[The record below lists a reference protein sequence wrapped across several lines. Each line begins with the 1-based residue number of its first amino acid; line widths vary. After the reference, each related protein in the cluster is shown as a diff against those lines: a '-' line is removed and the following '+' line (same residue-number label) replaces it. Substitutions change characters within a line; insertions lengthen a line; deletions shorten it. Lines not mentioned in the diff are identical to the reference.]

1 MQYNV
6 KTPSE
11 YLNTI
16 DNDWRMEK
24 ILELRKIIKSKA
36 PELKEG
42 IEYKMLSYSDER
54 GTIFHL
60 NAQKNHVG
68 LYIGDAKKV
77 DIDGDLLSGL
87 DVGKGCIR
95 FKKSNIIA
103 DTKIDVF
110 IDRAIA
116 FWKDGKVYFKIF

>member
-1 MQYNV
+1 MQYDV

-11 YLNTI
+11 YLDTI
-16 DNDWRMEK
+16 DNDWRKEK
-24 ILELRKIIKSKA
+24 LHQLRNIIKSKA
-36 PELKEG
+36 PDLKEG
-42 IEYKMLSYSDER
+42 IEYKMLSYGNELGS
-54 GTIFHL
+54 IFHL

-68 LYIGDAKKV
+68 LYIGDAKKI

-103 DTKIDVF
+103 DTKIDEF
-110 IDRAIA
+110 IERAIA
-116 FWKDGKVYFKIF
+116 FWKDDKDIGC